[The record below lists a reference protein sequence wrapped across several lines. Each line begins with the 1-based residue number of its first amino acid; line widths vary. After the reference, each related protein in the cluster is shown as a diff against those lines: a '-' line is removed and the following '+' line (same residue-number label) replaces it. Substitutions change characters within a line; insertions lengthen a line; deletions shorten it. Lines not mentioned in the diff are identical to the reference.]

1 MESGFFVYLSTIEG
15 LLIVCMLGWEV
26 FWLRRMYQAL
36 QNMPTTEQ
44 MSSMVKQL
52 GEMVKAVNEGKSF
65 VEHVVSVFTG
75 PFSGMLGGLLGSKQT
90 VKSHDDNSR

>member
-36 QNMPTTEQ
+36 QNMPTTDQ
-44 MSSMVKQL
+44 MGNMVKQL
-52 GEMVKAVNEGKSF
+52 SEMVKSVNEGKRV
-65 VEHVVSVFTG
+65 VENTFNTISALI
-75 PFSGMLGGLLGSKQT
+75 PFSGMFGLLGGNKT
-90 VKSHDDNSR
+90 AEPDKKG